1 MVWRPNRARAMLSEY
16 RQRFGDFHTEF
27 YREDYLF
34 RSGHKQGR
42 EITRIRGEYSDL
54 FKPST
59 IAELRAKLEE
69 TSEYRETDRS
79 SVKRLIA
86 FAVEGSLQSRAQEV
100 SYEIEDYEANA
111 LIDWQGQQAQKVPFR
126 SSASLLAGESDFARR
141 RDLFARRAGV
151 IEAVQDLRAER
162 LEKLRDGAR
171 ELGYENRLAMLR
183 ELRWLDYVRLAEL
196 ARGVLSKTESGY
208 VNALAGLLP
217 RETGVSIDDATQA
230 DLGFLQRF
238 PRFDHFF
245 QQERM
250 LSVYRELFAAL
261 AF

>member
-1 MVWRPNRARAMLSEY
+1 
-16 RQRFGDFHTEF
+16 
-27 YREDYLF
+27 
-34 RSGHKQGR
+34 
-42 EITRIRGEYSDL
+42 
-54 FKPST
+54 
-59 IAELRAKLEE
+59 
-69 TSEYRETDRS
+69 
-79 SVKRLIA
+79 
-86 FAVEGSLQSRAQEV
+86 
-100 SYEIEDYEANA
+100 
-111 LIDWQGQQAQKVPFR
+111 
-126 SSASLLAGESDFARR
+126 RR

-250 LSVYRELFAAL
+250 LGVYRELFAAL
-261 AF
+261 GFNAEKQSNLAIDSEPRPGKQLQAFCSPIRVPDEIKLSINLNVGSGHCTDLSRECGHGELFAWDSRNIYLRVRFWGGSPGPEVRGVV